1 MSEAGRCSR
10 RRLADE
16 ILGTAYFRK
25 NVAAAA
31 AERARYL
38 LFLRR
43 ESDQSAEADDPGT
56 GTRHP
61 MGAPAGSGVDTLS
74 FDSLQ
79 EFFVM
84 GGHGLYVWLAYG
96 SGLLV
101 VIANVVS
108 VRIARKRYFRQARA
122 FVRRDVAEGA
132 NRTAELR
139 SE

>member
-1 MSEAGRCSR
+1 
-10 RRLADE
+10 
-16 ILGTAYFRK
+16 
-25 NVAAAA
+25 
-31 AERARYL
+31 
-38 LFLRR
+38 
-43 ESDQSAEADDPGT
+43 
-56 GTRHP
+56 